1 MAPRKTIVNGPAVPL
16 PTRQTS
22 GLPAELKLPLLVL
35 LNFSF
40 SFLLSSVAA
49 VLSGHELGT
58 VSRKDPDLLQAF
70 AFLLWRA
77 VELGIGWYL
86 GYDGIILSLR
96 ACDLVLT
103 LLDLSD
109 YDIASLILLTRFPYY
124 FLLTTFYDLSLPTA
138 LLYLGIDVFS
148 VKLPFSY
155 LRHRL
160 PAHSS
165 KSTSSEIRNAS
176 IIHDTTIYILNIL
189 LASSIYAVIIYASF
203 AKWLPTYLISHSQ
216 DIPNLEKAHAAMLPA
231 LVATFIPLGWASHT
245 FLFSPSTAA
254 GPSLA
259 GLKNEAFN
267 PASATL
273 WESVRWNVWG
283 WEKGT
288 KVLLERTFVLATM
301 AGLTTWV
308 RVWGTVEGAEPLG
321 AAGWAGVWATACAL
335 EGVVLG
341 WVGEVGKDEV

>member
-1 MAPRKTIVNGPAVPL
+1 MARRKTRAGGSTAPL

-22 GLPAELKLPLLVL
+22 TLPAQVRLPLVVL

-77 VELGIGWYL
+77 IELGSAWYL
-86 GYDGIILSLR
+86 GYDGILPPR
-96 ACDLVLT
+96 AHFHHLT
-103 LLDLSD
+103 FTNLPDC
-109 YDIASLILLTRFPYY
+109 DIASLVLLTRFPYY
-124 FLLTTFYDLSLPTA
+124 FLLATFYNLSLPTA

-148 VKLPFSY
+148 VQLPFSC
-155 LRHRL
+155 LRNRL

-165 KSTSSEIRNAS
+165 KSTPSEIRNAS

-189 LASSIYAVIIYASF
+189 LASSVYAVIIYASF
-203 AKWLPTYLISHSQ
+203 SKWVPVYLIGHSK
-216 DIPNLEKAHAAMLPA
+216 DIPNLDNAHAVMLPA
-231 LVATFIPLGWASHT
+231 LFVIFTPLGWASHT

-254 GPSLA
+254 GPSLTDRKKEKLDA
-259 GLKNEAFN
+259 A
-267 PASATL
+267 AATL
-273 WESVRWNVWG
+273 WDTVKRNVWG
-283 WEKGT
+283 WNKGT
-288 KVLLERTFVLATM
+288 KVLLERTFVLTVM
-301 AGLTTWV
+301 VGLTTWI

-321 AAGWAGVWATACAL
+321 AAGWAGVWAASCAL

-341 WVGEVGKDEV
+341 WVGEVGKDEM